1 MKSHFI
7 IAVVATVLMACGG
20 QKKPETLAEKKEAL
34 AKFKA
39 QQAELTTQIKSLEID
54 VAKADPKKAQ
64 EAKIKEVT
72 VSPLNASTFRRF
84 VELQGTVDAKNNVQ
98 VNPKMGGVITAIY
111 VKEGDRVSAGSVI
124 ARVDDAIMRDSQAEI
139 QNQLSLAT
147 TVYERQANLWKQ
159 QIGTEIQYLQA
170 KNNKEGLERRL
181 ATLKTQLNQA
191 TITSPI
197 GGVVDQVNA
206 KVGQMAAPGVGLV
219 RVVNLARL
227 KVVAKV
233 ADTYAG
239 SVRKGDALTV
249 VFPDINKTIRTT
261 ISFVAATVDP
271 LSRTFTIEGTLP
283 SDNMLKPNMLA
294 QVRINDLTK
303 ANALVIDQNLVQN
316 TEKGQLVYV
325 AETDGAKKVA
335 KARTVKTG
343 LSYNGQIEITAGLRA
358 GDQLITQG
366 YQDVTDGQPIKF

>member
-1 MKSHFI
+1 MKSTLI
-7 IAVVATVLMACGG
+7 IALSVGVLLACGP
-20 QKKPETLAEKKEAL
+20 KKPETLTEKKDAL
-34 AKFKA
+34 AKLKA
-39 QQAELTTQIKSLEID
+39 QQVETNTQIKTLETE
-54 VAKADPKKAQ
+54 VAKADPVKAA
-64 EAKIKEVT
+64 EAKVKEVT
-72 VSPLNASTFRRF
+72 VSVLQPGTFRRF
-84 VELQGTVDAKNNVQ
+84 VEVQGSVDAKNNVQ

-111 VKEGDRVSAGSVI
+111 VKEGDAVRAGSVI
-124 ARVDDAIMRDSQAEI
+124 ARVDDAVLRESQAEI

-170 KNNKEGLERRL
+170 KNAKEGIERRL
-181 ATLKTQLNQA
+181 ATFKTQLGQS

-197 GGVVDQVNA
+197 GGIVDQVSA
-206 KVGQMAAPGVGLV
+206 KVGQMAAPGVGIA

-227 KVVAKV
+227 KIVAKV

-249 VFPDINKTIRTT
+249 RFPDLNRELKTTV
-261 ISFVAATVDP
+261 SFVAATVDP
-271 LSRTFTIEGTLP
+271 LSRTFAIEGTLP
-283 SDNMLKPNMLA
+283 SDNALKPNMLA

-303 ANALVIDQNLVQN
+303 MNALVIDQNLVQN

-325 AETDGAKKVA
+325 AETAGNKKIA
-335 KARTVKTG
+335 KARTVKAG

-358 GDQLITQG
+358 GDQLITNG
-366 YQDVTDGQPIKF
+366 YQDVTDGQPINF

>member
-72 VSPLNASTFRRF
+72 VSPLTASTFRRF

-124 ARVDDAIMRDSQAEI
+124 ARVDDAVMRDSQAEI

-366 YQDVTDGQPIKF
+366 YQDVTDGQPINF